1 MESDRTIQ
9 LFCWAGGR
17 ERFHGKAEI
26 RSQATC
32 ATSFSRGQG
41 LSSYRSAS
49 EQNNSLAAHLSCS
62 TAAKHNVLPRSRLG
76 LLAQKRQS
84 RTVPLSAYERSYVA
98 ATLYGLSWKE
108 EFTPDGHSRTVA
120 NQPGVE
126 LPTVFSNKKDNRR
139 DDHPKQWLPYDKL
152 HPLLEL
158 FR

>member
-108 EFTPDGHSRTVA
+108 EFTPDGHKNSGKPGKAITHATVHG
-120 NQPGVE
+120 NKHCN
-126 LPTVFSNKKDNRR
+126 LPQDF
-139 DDHPKQWLPYDKL
+139 
-152 HPLLEL
+152 
-158 FR
+158 